1 MGLLDHTVIL
11 LLVFLM
17 KVHTVFHS
25 GCTNSHYHQQNRRIP
40 FQRRI
45 FKELYNYV
53 QCYKVKYAHKE
64 QEKGNLSRGIFFLN
78 FGPGKKQILKSKNS
92 QNGFNS
98 RMRLQR
104 KGNMKTKW
112 PSPNQE
118 ERSHQKPNPAGTL
131 IFDFVAS
138 RTMRK

>member
-53 QCYKVKYAHKE
+53 QCYKVNYAHKE
-64 QEKGNLSRGIFFLN
+64 QEKGNLSREIFFLILN
-78 FGPGKKQILKSKNS
+78 FGPGKKTDSQI
-92 QNGFNS
+92 
-98 RMRLQR
+98 
-104 KGNMKTKW
+104 
-112 PSPNQE
+112 
-118 ERSHQKPNPAGTL
+118 
-131 IFDFVAS
+131 
-138 RTMRK
+138 

>member
-45 FKELYNYV
+45 FKELYDYV

-104 KGNMKTKW
+104 KGNMKIE
-112 PSPNQE
+112 Q
-118 ERSHQKPNPAGTL
+118 
-131 IFDFVAS
+131 
-138 RTMRK
+138 